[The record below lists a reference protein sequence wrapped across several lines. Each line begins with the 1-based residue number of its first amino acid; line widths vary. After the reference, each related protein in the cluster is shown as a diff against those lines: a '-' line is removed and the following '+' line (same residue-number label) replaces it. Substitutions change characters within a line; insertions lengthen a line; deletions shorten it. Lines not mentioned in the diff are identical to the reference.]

1 MPAMSKIATAAAGA
15 AALTAA
21 SAFVAPTAAPART
34 AQGSALRGERRS
46 SSVSSLGLSGLSLGA
61 VGLAAVLAPPSS
73 KPASKSVAV
82 KAYDASGEIGACDP
96 LLFWDPIGYCTEG
109 CTKEDFDRR
118 RAVELKHGR
127 LCMVATI
134 GMVWPDIFGKFDG
147 YLSPSQNLKFSDVPS
162 GIAAVSKVPLE
173 GWLQILLVAGLIET
187 QLFKDQS
194 FGGFAY
200 GKYGA
205 EPGNFGT
212 GYWGRKIQDPAE
224 RRLKLTTELNNGR
237 LAMIAMA
244 GMLIQ
249 NGLTGQSPIEQLQAG
264 HYSPFNDGQ
273 GFFAFDP
280 SQELGACPP
289 LGYWDPFGMMA
300 FQDEE
305 KFRRNREL
313 ELKHGRICMAAT
325 IGMIVPDLFGRFGG
339 YLSPSAGLKFS
350 DIPCTIEAIYKVP
363 TFGWLQ
369 IFALAGA
376 IEAKNQAFPE
386 NYGYPP
392 FWGRINTLE
401 PEEKQKK
408 LLAEINNG
416 RLAMVA
422 MAAIVAQNGATGQSL
437 VEQFT
442 TGNLNPFVGGYAQ
455 REASDRVALRAEF
468 GSGAGKSTALPW
480 DPIPEGLTNDIF
492 NQTYV
497 GDVGFDPAGF
507 AKNQRLLP
515 WYREA
520 ELAHGRVCM
529 LAVLGYTVQTAG
541 AKFEP
546 FITRYPTDSADPLK
560 AATQVPIIGW
570 LQIIVVIALS
580 ELWRYENVISKYDQG
595 VQPGDLGWN
604 PTAPVGSPRP
614 KWFGPTFT
622 AAYQP
627 EEWNNMK
634 LREIKHCR
642 LAMVGFFFM
651 VLRNAS
657 TGEGPSL
664 LPNLA
669 AAEFQSSVGDFIP
682 RDICTIA
689 VLIDGENISPSSLGP
704 LMQAARSAGEIQYS
718 RIYLNEHKAS
728 LFNDR
733 LSEQGIEAV
742 VVPQLSSGLKDPSD
756 IMLALD
762 AVEECLKGTASAI
775 AVASED
781 VDFALVLRKV
791 RELGRRSFAVT
802 PLRAPSR
809 SQELLRSAA
818 DGLLFFGDHPAIS
831 KVAEHLDTSRLDSD
845 VEFSE
850 VSLIPQALNEDRRR
864 KMEQLEQLLQELG
877 YLPKPPQQGV
887 MVAALA
893 KFFHANQLGRLTV
906 RPLHEG
912 LTQAFSA
919 LERPPAGGWAP
930 DPKNLVFLKH
940 RGEAGRGPAVTDTP
954 REARKEGPFLTSIS
968 DSLVERVLLRFGY
981 LQAGEESREQVTEA
995 IQLFCDRNQK
1005 ELQKYGLQAAQQQL
1019 PDARESLHQ
1028 IFTEPNRLQVWRRA
1042 ADDVKVRSRLKD
1054 VGEIRHAGAPRP
1066 QLLEAMRR
1074 LLRLRAPREELPR
1087 IYAAHVA
1094 RCLQHLTRA
1103 LAVGLSSR
1111 LGGDP
1116 MRMATDAMDASA
1128 CSSMPCRFSDFA
1140 QPTHAN
1146 AEHGTCGMMR
1156 CDERAHRRCGAHPRG
1171 VAVKEVTGSHRDGND
1186 GTLPQ
1191 QPCWASALMG
1201 ALLWFANLRGIYS
1214 LDWTRVPWVMVL
1226 LTALSSALFNFLIKF
1241 GLSRETPVTTSLGTQ
1256 IGIPLNF
1263 LLDLFVV
1270 HSHFR
1275 WPQAVGVLTMLL
1287 SFSVWHHSEARE
1299 AEGQKPGGHGPTARL
1314 LN

>member
-1 MPAMSKIATAAAGA
+1 MVAMSKISAFATGA
-15 AALTAA
+15 AAVTAA
-21 SAFVAPTAAPART
+21 TAFVAPQTARQSTQPT
-34 AQGSALRGERRS
+34 LRGTQQRS
-46 SSVSSLGLSGLSLGA
+46 AAGTSAAGVSLGLGA
-61 VGLAAVLAPPSS
+61 MGLAAALVR
-73 KPASKSVAV
+73 PALPAV
-82 KAYDASGEIGACDP
+82 RAGVVRCAYDASGEIGACDP
-96 LLFWDPIGYCTEG
+96 LLFWDPVGYC
-109 CTKEDFDRR
+109 
-118 RAVELKHGR
+118 
-127 LCMVATI
+127 
-134 GMVWPDIFGKFDG
+134 
-147 YLSPSQNLKFSDVPS
+147 Q
-162 GIAAVSKVPLE
+162 VPLE
-173 GWLQILLVAGLIET
+173 GWLQVLLVAGLIET

-455 REASDRVALRAEF
+455 REASDRLALRAEF

-492 NQTYV
+492 NPVYV
-497 GDVGFDPAGF
+497 GDVGFDPAGRHALACAGMVRNLSERKRGF

-580 ELWRYENVISKYDQG
+580 ELWRYENVISKYSQG

-604 PTAPVGSPRP
+604 PTAPVSSPRP

-682 RDICTIA
+682 RDI
-689 VLIDGENISPSSLGP
+689 
-704 LMQAARSAGEIQYS
+704 
-718 RIYLNEHKAS
+718 
-728 LFNDR
+728 
-733 LSEQGIEAV
+733 
-742 VVPQLSSGLKDPSD
+742 
-756 IMLALD
+756 
-762 AVEECLKGTASAI
+762 
-775 AVASED
+775 
-781 VDFALVLRKV
+781 
-791 RELGRRSFAVT
+791 
-802 PLRAPSR
+802 
-809 SQELLRSAA
+809 
-818 DGLLFFGDHPAIS
+818 
-831 KVAEHLDTSRLDSD
+831 
-845 VEFSE
+845 
-850 VSLIPQALNEDRRR
+850 
-864 KMEQLEQLLQELG
+864 
-877 YLPKPPQQGV
+877 
-887 MVAALA
+887 
-893 KFFHANQLGRLTV
+893 
-906 RPLHEG
+906 
-912 LTQAFSA
+912 
-919 LERPPAGGWAP
+919 
-930 DPKNLVFLKH
+930 
-940 RGEAGRGPAVTDTP
+940 
-954 REARKEGPFLTSIS
+954 
-968 DSLVERVLLRFGY
+968 
-981 LQAGEESREQVTEA
+981 
-995 IQLFCDRNQK
+995 
-1005 ELQKYGLQAAQQQL
+1005 
-1019 PDARESLHQ
+1019 
-1028 IFTEPNRLQVWRRA
+1028 
-1042 ADDVKVRSRLKD
+1042 
-1054 VGEIRHAGAPRP
+1054 
-1066 QLLEAMRR
+1066 
-1074 LLRLRAPREELPR
+1074 
-1087 IYAAHVA
+1087 
-1094 RCLQHLTRA
+1094 
-1103 LAVGLSSR
+1103 
-1111 LGGDP
+1111 
-1116 MRMATDAMDASA
+1116 
-1128 CSSMPCRFSDFA
+1128 
-1140 QPTHAN
+1140 
-1146 AEHGTCGMMR
+1146 
-1156 CDERAHRRCGAHPRG
+1156 
-1171 VAVKEVTGSHRDGND
+1171 
-1186 GTLPQ
+1186 
-1191 QPCWASALMG
+1191 
-1201 ALLWFANLRGIYS
+1201 
-1214 LDWTRVPWVMVL
+1214 
-1226 LTALSSALFNFLIKF
+1226 
-1241 GLSRETPVTTSLGTQ
+1241 
-1256 IGIPLNF
+1256 
-1263 LLDLFVV
+1263 
-1270 HSHFR
+1270 
-1275 WPQAVGVLTMLL
+1275 
-1287 SFSVWHHSEARE
+1287 
-1299 AEGQKPGGHGPTARL
+1299 
-1314 LN
+1314 

>member
-1 MPAMSKIATAAAGA
+1 MSKIAAAAAGA
-15 AALTAA
+15 AAVTAA
-21 SAFVAPTAAPART
+21 SAFVAPSASPARAST
-34 AQGSALRGERRS
+34 ASSLRGAERARS
-46 SSVSSLGLSGLSLGA
+46 GAAGSSLPLGLGA
-61 VGLAAVLAPPSS
+61 VGLAAAVLARPGS
-73 KPASKSVAV
+73 KAAKVTAPTILS
-82 KAYDASGEIGACDP
+82 AYDASNEIGACDP
-96 LLFWDPIGYCTEG
+96 LLFWDPVGYCQDG

-147 YLSPSQNLKFSDVPS
+147 YLSPSQNLKFADVPS
-162 GIAAVSKVPLE
+162 GIAAVTKVPLE

-187 QLFKDQS
+187 QLLKDQS
-194 FGGFAY
+194 FGGFGYA
-200 GKYGA
+200 KYGA

-224 RRLKLTTELNNGR
+224 RKLKLTTELNNGR
-237 LAMIAMA
+237 LAMVAMS

-249 NGLTGQSPIEQLQAG
+249 NGLTGQSPMEQLTAG
-264 HYSPFNDGQ
+264 HISPFNDGQ

-280 SQELGACPP
+280 SAELGACPP

-313 ELKHGRICMAAT
+313 ELKHGRICMVAT

-339 YLSPSAGLKFS
+339 YLSPSMDLKFS

-455 REASDRVALRAEF
+455 RETGDRLQMRAEF

-480 DPIPEGLTNDIF
+480 DPIPEGLSNDIF
-492 NQTYV
+492 NSTYV

-529 LAVLGYTVQTAG
+529 LAVLGYTVQTSG

-560 AATQVPIIGW
+560 AATQVPIVGW

-580 ELWRYENVISKYDQG
+580 ELWRYENVISKYSQG

-604 PTAPVGSPRP
+604 PTAPVSSPRP

-664 LPNLA
+664 LPNLTT
-669 AAEFQSSVGDFIP
+669 AEFQSSVGDFIP
-682 RDICTIA
+682 RDI
-689 VLIDGENISPSSLGP
+689 
-704 LMQAARSAGEIQYS
+704 
-718 RIYLNEHKAS
+718 
-728 LFNDR
+728 
-733 LSEQGIEAV
+733 
-742 VVPQLSSGLKDPSD
+742 
-756 IMLALD
+756 
-762 AVEECLKGTASAI
+762 
-775 AVASED
+775 
-781 VDFALVLRKV
+781 
-791 RELGRRSFAVT
+791 
-802 PLRAPSR
+802 
-809 SQELLRSAA
+809 
-818 DGLLFFGDHPAIS
+818 
-831 KVAEHLDTSRLDSD
+831 
-845 VEFSE
+845 
-850 VSLIPQALNEDRRR
+850 
-864 KMEQLEQLLQELG
+864 
-877 YLPKPPQQGV
+877 
-887 MVAALA
+887 
-893 KFFHANQLGRLTV
+893 
-906 RPLHEG
+906 
-912 LTQAFSA
+912 
-919 LERPPAGGWAP
+919 
-930 DPKNLVFLKH
+930 
-940 RGEAGRGPAVTDTP
+940 
-954 REARKEGPFLTSIS
+954 
-968 DSLVERVLLRFGY
+968 
-981 LQAGEESREQVTEA
+981 
-995 IQLFCDRNQK
+995 
-1005 ELQKYGLQAAQQQL
+1005 
-1019 PDARESLHQ
+1019 
-1028 IFTEPNRLQVWRRA
+1028 
-1042 ADDVKVRSRLKD
+1042 
-1054 VGEIRHAGAPRP
+1054 
-1066 QLLEAMRR
+1066 
-1074 LLRLRAPREELPR
+1074 
-1087 IYAAHVA
+1087 
-1094 RCLQHLTRA
+1094 
-1103 LAVGLSSR
+1103 
-1111 LGGDP
+1111 
-1116 MRMATDAMDASA
+1116 
-1128 CSSMPCRFSDFA
+1128 
-1140 QPTHAN
+1140 
-1146 AEHGTCGMMR
+1146 
-1156 CDERAHRRCGAHPRG
+1156 
-1171 VAVKEVTGSHRDGND
+1171 
-1186 GTLPQ
+1186 
-1191 QPCWASALMG
+1191 
-1201 ALLWFANLRGIYS
+1201 
-1214 LDWTRVPWVMVL
+1214 
-1226 LTALSSALFNFLIKF
+1226 
-1241 GLSRETPVTTSLGTQ
+1241 
-1256 IGIPLNF
+1256 
-1263 LLDLFVV
+1263 
-1270 HSHFR
+1270 
-1275 WPQAVGVLTMLL
+1275 
-1287 SFSVWHHSEARE
+1287 
-1299 AEGQKPGGHGPTARL
+1299 
-1314 LN
+1314 